1 MLEGADS
8 LGSERKKNG
17 ESQNSSGE
25 KDKGENGRISGTPTS
40 TATTSWRF

>member
-1 MLEGADS
+1 MLEGADL